1 MPHNRIN
8 TALTAKD
15 ILKKEN
21 IIVVKNGTTFGGI
34 FLPLQVRFKA

>member
-15 ILKKEN
+15 IFKKEYR
-21 IIVVKNGTTFGGI
+21 NGATFGGI